1 MSDRA
6 HIVVVD
12 DEPELREMVEEYLTK
27 QGFKVTVAGDG
38 PTMRHIVAEQAV
50 DLVLLDVKMPGEDGL
65 SLARFLREHHPV
77 GIIMLTA
84 AGEVVERI
92 VGLEMGADDYISK
105 PFDPRELLARVKSVL
120 RRLHSRA
127 EAAERAA
134 EPELAGIRF
143 GKYVLN
149 LESHQLFN
157 TGGEEITITGMEF
170 DLLKA
175 FATHPNRVL
184 TRDQILDLAHNRNWD
199 PFDRSIDVRI
209 TRIRRKIEKDP
220 AKPQIIKTVWG
231 KGYLFVPDKEE

>member
-6 HIVVVD
+6 HIVIVD

-27 QGFKVTVAGDG
+27 QGFKITAAEDG

-84 AGEVVERI
+84 AGEVVDRI

-127 EAAERAA
+127 EAAERAT
-134 EPELAGIRF
+134 EPELVGIRF

-157 TGGEEITITGMEF
+157 TDGEEITITGMEF